1 MSSLVQDLRHTLRV
15 LRKSPGFTA
24 VAVSALALG
33 IGANT
38 AIFSVVNGLLI
49 EPLPFKTAD
58 SLVRVARSYKDGNV
72 GGSVSIPKVM
82 VWKNDNQVFSA
93 ITAYDFA
100 GPGINIGGGDI
111 PEQVKGIH
119 VSSGFFGV
127 FGATPSMGRTFTAE
141 EDRPGA
147 PKLAVISHGL
157 WKRLWGGDANLI
169 GRPITLNGEPYTLIG
184 VLAETFHS
192 YPPADV
198 WIPLQADP
206 ASTNQGHY
214 LSVAALLKPGV
225 TLETAKAQLKI
236 VGDHFRRQYPR
247 WMEPDE
253 GVSAIPLKDSMVG
266 DTRPAL
272 LILAGAVGLVLLI
285 ACANVANL
293 LLARAAAR
301 AKEIA
306 VRTAMGAS
314 RWRIV
319 RQLLTESVLLASVG
333 GVLGLV
339 IGVWGLR
346 VLLAASPVD
355 LPRVEELTSASV
367 WASIDVRMLA
377 FTAGVS
383 MLTGVLFG
391 LFPAL
396 HLSRSD
402 VSATLKESG
411 SRSTTGR
418 HHYARSALVVSEMG
432 LALVLLVGAAL
443 LIRTF
448 VSLHAVR
455 GGFEPHNLITLQT
468 SLAGEKYASTA
479 QVELLSRRMVERLEG
494 LPGVEAASSS
504 ISIPIE
510 GGPDL
515 PFTIEGRPPSGDSPY
530 HGDVSWREADAD
542 YFKALKTPLLRGRVF
557 TLQDSAKAPAVVIIN
572 ETMAK
577 KYWPKRDPIG
587 QRITIGKGLGPQ
599 FDDPTRQI
607 VGIVGD
613 VRENGLDNPAP
624 EVLYVPLGQVP
635 EGLTQLANGVLPRS
649 WLIRTS
655 VDPLTL
661 VQAFKKEFLAMDNQ
675 LAIAKVRTMEQVI
688 VEATARQS
696 FNMLLFTI
704 FACVALLLASIG
716 IYGVMSYAVEQRT
729 HEIGIRM
736 ALGARTGDM
745 MRLVVG
751 NGMKLVAIGLVAGLA
766 GAFWLTRYMSAML
779 YGVKPSD
786 PLTYVEVASVL
797 LAVAFLATYI
807 PARRAAQVDPVIA
820 LRYE

>member
-1 MSSLVQDLRHTLRV
+1 MSSLTQDLRHTLRV

-24 VAVSALALG
+24 VAISALALG

-38 AIFSVVNGLLI
+38 AIFSVVNGLLLQ
-49 EPLPFKTAD
+49 PLPFKTAD
-58 SLVRVARSYKDGNV
+58 RLVRVGRSFPDGNV
-72 GGSVSIPKVM
+72 GGSASIPKFM

-100 GPGINIGGGDI
+100 GPGINVGGGDI

-119 VSSGFFGV
+119 VSSGFFEV
-127 FGATPSMGRTFTAE
+127 FGAMPARGRTFTAE

-147 PKLAVISHGL
+147 PRLAVISYGV
-157 WKRLWGGDANLI
+157 WKRRWASDPGVI
-169 GRPITLNGEPYTLIG
+169 GRPIILNSEPYTLIG
-184 VLAETFHS
+184 VLAENFHS

-214 LSVAALLKPGV
+214 LNVAALLKPGV
-225 TLETAKAQLKI
+225 TLEAAKAQLKI
-236 VGDHFRRQYPR
+236 VGEHFRRQYPK
-247 WMEPDE
+247 WMPKDE
-253 GVSAIPLKDSMVG
+253 SVSAVPLKDSMVG
-266 DTRPAL
+266 DTRLPL
-272 LILAGAVGLVLLI
+272 LILTGAVGFVLLI

-306 VRTAMGAS
+306 IRTAMGAG
-314 RWRIV
+314 RLRIL
-319 RQLLTESVLLASVG
+319 RQLLTESVMLASVG

-346 VLLAASPVD
+346 ALLAASPVD
-355 LPRVEELTSASV
+355 LPRIDELTSASV
-367 WASIDVRMLA
+367 FASIDFRMLA
-377 FTAGVS
+377 FTAAVS
-383 MLTGVLFG
+383 VLTGILFG
-391 LFPAL
+391 LVPAL

-402 VSATLKESG
+402 ISSTLKESG

-418 HHYARSALVVSEMG
+418 HHYARSALVVSEMA
-432 LALVLLVGAAL
+432 LALVLLIGAAL

-448 VSLHAVR
+448 ISLRSVQ

-479 QVELLSRRMVERLEG
+479 QVELLGRRMVERLES

-515 PFTIEGRPPSGDSPY
+515 PFTIEGRAPTGDSPY
-530 HGDVSWREADAD
+530 HGDVNWREADAD
-542 YFKALKTPLLRGRVF
+542 YFKTLKVPLLRGRVF

-577 KYWPKRDPIG
+577 KYWPKQDPIG

-607 VGIVGD
+607 AGVVGD
-613 VRENGLDNPAP
+613 VRENGLDSKAP
-624 EVLYVPLGQVP
+624 EVFYVPLGQVP
-635 EGLTQLANGVLPRS
+635 EGLTQLGNAVLPRS

-655 VDPLTL
+655 VDPRTL
-661 VQAFKKEFLAMDNQ
+661 VPAFKKEFLAMDSQ
-675 LAIAKVRTMEQVI
+675 LAIARVRTMEQVI
-688 VEATARQS
+688 TEATARQS
-696 FNMLLFTI
+696 FNMLLLTI
-704 FACVALLLASIG
+704 FACVALLLAAIG

-736 ALGARTGDM
+736 ALGARTNDM
-745 MRLVVG
+745 LRMVVG
-751 NGMKLVAIGLVAGLA
+751 NGMKLVALGLVAGLA
-766 GAFWLTRYMSAML
+766 AAFGLTRYMSSML
-779 YGVKPSD
+779 YSVKPTD
-786 PLTYVEVASVL
+786 PMTYLAVALVL
-797 LAVAFLATYI
+797 LAVAFLATFI
-807 PARRAAQVDPVIA
+807 PARRATKVDPVIA

>member
-1 MSSLVQDLRHTLRV
+1 MSSLTQDLRHTLRV

-24 VAVSALALG
+24 VAISALALG

-38 AIFSVVNGLLI
+38 AIFSVVNGLLLQ
-49 EPLPFKTAD
+49 PLPFKTAD
-58 SLVRVARSYKDGNV
+58 RLVRVGRSFRDGSV
-72 GGSVSIPKVM
+72 GGGASIPKFM
-82 VWKNDNQVFSA
+82 MWKNDNQVFSA
-93 ITAYDFA
+93 IAAYDFA
-100 GPGINIGGGDI
+100 GPGINVGGGDI

-119 VSSGFFGV
+119 VSSGFFEV
-127 FGATPSMGRTFTAE
+127 FGATPAIGRTFTAE

-157 WKRLWGGDANLI
+157 WKRRWGGDANII
-169 GRPITLNGEPYTLIG
+169 GRPIILNGEPYTLIG
-184 VLAETFHS
+184 VLAENFHS

-206 ASTNQGHY
+206 ASANQGHY

-225 TLETAKAQLKI
+225 TLEAAKSQLKI
-236 VGDHFRRQYPR
+236 VGEHFRRQYPK
-247 WMEPDE
+247 WMPPEE
-253 GVSAIPLKDSMVG
+253 SVSAVPLKDSMVG
-266 DTRPAL
+266 DTRLPL
-272 LILAGAVGLVLLI
+272 LILTGAVGFVLLI

-306 VRTAMGAS
+306 IRTALGAG
-314 RWRIV
+314 RLRIL
-319 RQLLTESVLLASVG
+319 RQLLTESVMLASVG
-333 GVLGLV
+333 GLLGLV

-346 VLLAASPVD
+346 ALLAASPVD
-355 LPRVEELTSASV
+355 LPRVEELTSVSV
-367 WASIDVRMLA
+367 FASIDFRMLA
-377 FTAGVS
+377 FTAAVS
-383 MLTGVLFG
+383 VLTGILFG
-391 LFPAL
+391 LVPAL

-402 VSATLKESG
+402 ISSTLKESG

-432 LALVLLVGAAL
+432 LALVLLIGAAL

-448 VSLHAVR
+448 VSLRAVH

-479 QVELLSRRMVERLEG
+479 QVELLSRRMVERLES

-515 PFTIEGRPPSGDSPY
+515 PFTIEGRPPASDSPY
-530 HGDVSWREADAD
+530 HGDVQWREADAD
-542 YFKALKTPLLRGRVF
+542 YFKALKLPLLRGRIF
-557 TLQDSAKAPAVVIIN
+557 TLQDTAKAPAVVIVN

-577 KYWPKRDPIG
+577 KYWPKQDPIG

-607 VGIVGD
+607 VGIAGD
-613 VRENGLDNPAP
+613 VRENGLDSPAP
-624 EVLYVPLGQVP
+624 DVFYVPLGQVP
-635 EGLTQLANGVLPRS
+635 EGLTQLGNAVLPRS
-649 WLIRTS
+649 WLIRTL
-655 VDPLTL
+655 VDPRTL
-661 VQAFKKEFLAMDNQ
+661 VPAFKKEFLAMDNQ
-675 LAIAKVRTMEQVI
+675 LAIARVRTMEQVI
-688 VEATARQS
+688 AEATARQS
-696 FNMLLFTI
+696 FNMLLLTI
-704 FACVALLLASIG
+704 FACVALLLAAIG

-736 ALGARTGDM
+736 ALGAHTGDM
-745 MRLVVG
+745 LRLVVG
-751 NGMKLVAIGLVAGLA
+751 NGMKLVALGLVTGLA
-766 GAFWLTRYMSAML
+766 AAFGLTRYMSAML
-779 YGVKPSD
+779 YGVKPTD
-786 PLTYVEVASVL
+786 PMTYVAVALVL
-797 LAVAFLATYI
+797 LTVAFLATFI
-807 PARRAAQVDPVIA
+807 PALRATKVDPVIA

>member
-1 MSSLVQDLRHTLRV
+1 MSSLTQDLRHTLRV
-15 LRKSPGFTA
+15 LRKNPGFTA

-38 AIFSVVNGLLI
+38 AIFSVVNGLLL
-49 EPLPFKTAD
+49 EPLPFKTA
-58 SLVRVARSYKDGNV
+58 SRLVKVGRTFQDGRV
-72 GGSVSIPKVM
+72 GGGASIPKFM
-82 VWKNDNQVFSA
+82 TWKNDNQVFSA

-100 GPGINIGGGDI
+100 GPGINVGGGDI

-119 VSSGFFGV
+119 VSSAFFEV
-127 FGATPSMGRTFTAE
+127 FGATPSMGRTFTPE
-141 EDRPGA
+141 EDRQGA
-147 PKLAVISHGL
+147 PKLAVISYGL
-157 WKRLWGGDANLI
+157 WKRRWGGEANII

-184 VLAETFHS
+184 VLGETFHS

-214 LSVAALLKPGV
+214 LNVAAILKPGV
-225 TLETAKAQLKI
+225 TLEAAKAQLKI

-247 WMEPDE
+247 WMQPDE
-253 GVSAIPLKDSMVG
+253 SVSAIPLKESMVG

-272 LILAGAVGLVLLI
+272 LILTAAVGFVLLI

-306 VRTAMGAS
+306 VRTAMGAG

-319 RQLLTESVLLASVG
+319 RQLLTESVMLASVG
-333 GVLGLV
+333 GALGLV

-346 VLLAASPVD
+346 ALLAASPVD
-355 LPRVEELTSASV
+355 LPRIEELTSASV
-367 WASIDVRMLA
+367 FASIDLRMLA
-377 FTAGVS
+377 FTAGVT

-448 VSLHAVR
+448 VSLHEVR
-455 GGFEPHNLITLQT
+455 GGFEPHDLITMQT
-468 SLAGEKYASTA
+468 SLAGDKYASTA

-542 YFKALKTPLLRGRVF
+542 YFKALKVPFLRGRTF
-557 TLQDSAKAPAVVIIN
+557 TLQDTAKAPAVVIIN

-577 KYWPKRDPIG
+577 KYWPKQDPIG

-607 VGIVGD
+607 VGVVGD

-624 EVLYVPLGQVP
+624 EVFYVPLGQVP

-655 VDPLTL
+655 VDPRTL

-675 LAIAKVRTMEQVI
+675 LAIARVRTMEQVI
-688 VEATARQS
+688 VEATARQN
-696 FNMLLFTI
+696 FNMLLLTI

-716 IYGVMSYAVEQRT
+716 IYGVMSYVVEQRT

-745 MRLVVG
+745 LLLVVG
-751 NGMKLVAIGLVAGLA
+751 NGMKLVAIGLAAGLA
-766 GAFWLTRYMSAML
+766 GAFWLTRYMAALL
-779 YGVKPSD
+779 YGVKPTD
-786 PLTYVEVASVL
+786 PVTYLAVALVL

-807 PARRAAQVDPVIA
+807 PARRAARVDPVIA